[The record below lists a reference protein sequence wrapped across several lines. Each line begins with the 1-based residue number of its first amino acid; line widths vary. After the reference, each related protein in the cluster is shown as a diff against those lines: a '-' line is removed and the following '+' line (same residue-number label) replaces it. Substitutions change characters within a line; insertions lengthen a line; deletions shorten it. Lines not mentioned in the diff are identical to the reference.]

1 MRQCWG
7 GFRPYIRALTHTG
20 VEGVGED
27 TDEPRTA
34 LSSLEVVKV
43 LPTSRSWKGLS

>member
-34 LSSLEVVKV
+34 LVF
-43 LPTSRSWKGLS
+43 SRSCQGPANIQELERS